1 MVSIFKISERKKGD
15 TFMIVAKSERLQFRQ
30 AQEADLDYIMAVE
43 HEPIDAQFVIPYDA
57 DVHRAMLDG
66 DNTKHFIVETHAGEA
81 VGFVIV
87 SGLENPYGELEF
99 MRIMVAKQG
108 LGYGK
113 ETVGLLLKWG
123 FEIRRAH
130 RAWLDCKPHNTRA
143 LHVYESAGFVREG
156 LIRETIQAEDGTYE
170 DLVILGILDREYF
183 AQSTPTA

>member
-1 MVSIFKISERKKGD
+1 MPKSKASVNKKGV
-15 TFMIVAKSERLQFRQ
+15 FAVIVAKGARLQFRQ
-30 AQEADLDYIMAVE
+30 AEEADLDYIMAVE
-43 HEPIDAQFVIPYDA
+43 HNPIDAQFVIPYDV
-57 DVHRAMLDG
+57 DVHRAMLNG

-87 SGLENPYGELEF
+87 SGLENPYRELEF

-108 LGYGK
+108 EGYGK

-123 FEIRRAH
+123 FESQKAH
-130 RAWLDCKPHNTRA
+130 RAWLDCKPHNARA
-143 LHVYESAGFVREG
+143 LHVYETSGFVREG

>member
-1 MVSIFKISERKKGD
+1 
-15 TFMIVAKSERLQFRQ
+15 MIVATSARLRFRQ
-30 AQEADLDYIMAVE
+30 AEEDDLDYIMAVE
-43 HEPIDAQFVIPYDA
+43 HEPADARFVSPYDI
-57 DVHRAMLDG
+57 DVHRAMLNG
-66 DNTKHFIVETHAGEA
+66 DNTKHFVVETHGGEP

-108 LGYGK
+108 MGYGK

-123 FEIRRAH
+123 FEMKKAH
-130 RAWLDCKPHNTRA
+130 RAWLDCKPYNTRA

>member
-1 MVSIFKISERKKGD
+1 MPKSKASVNKGG
-15 TFMIVAKSERLQFRQ
+15 FLAVIVAKGSRLQFRQ
-30 AQEADLDYIMAVE
+30 AEEADLDYIMAVE
-43 HEPIDAQFVIPYDA
+43 HNPIDAQFVIPYDV
-57 DVHRAMLDG
+57 DVHRAMLNG
-66 DNTKHFIVETHAGEA
+66 DNTKHFIVETHEGEA

-87 SGLENPYGELEF
+87 SGLENPYRELEF

-108 LGYGK
+108 AGYGK

-123 FEIRRAH
+123 FEIKKAH
-130 RAWLDCKPHNTRA
+130 RAWLDCKPHNARA
-143 LHVYESAGFVREG
+143 LHVYETSGFVREG

>member
-1 MVSIFKISERKKGD
+1 
-15 TFMIVAKSERLQFRQ
+15 MIVATSERLRFRQ
-30 AQEADLDYIMAVE
+30 AEEADLKYIMAVE
-43 HEPIDAQFVIPYDA
+43 HEPVDAQFVIPYDI
-57 DVHRAMLDG
+57 DVHRAMLNG
-66 DNTKHFIVETHAGEA
+66 DNTKHFVVETHEGEA

-108 LGYGK
+108 MGYGK

-123 FEIRRAH
+123 FETKKAH